1 MNWNHLYKHS
11 RVFDKGLLLEATV
24 VHGFK
29 RGSKE
34 LGVPT
39 ANLSM
44 DELGPKGEEMA
55 TGIYY
60 GLSKLCGPKYVD
72 TPLYPTVL
80 SVGWNPF
87 YKNERK
93 AVEAHLMVEGD
104 MADFYDDRLS
114 VLVLGYLRDEA
125 NFSGLDELISCINED
140 IARSKAVLS
149 DGSTDAMVSPEWS
162 KER

>member
-1 MNWNHLYKHS
+1 
-11 RVFDKGLLLEATV
+11 
-24 VHGFK
+24 
-29 RGSKE
+29 
-34 LGVPT
+34 
-39 ANLSM
+39 
-44 DELGPKGEEMA
+44 
-55 TGIYY
+55 
-60 GLSKLCGPKYVD
+60 
-72 TPLYPTVL
+72 
-80 SVGWNPF
+80 
-87 YKNERK
+87 
-93 AVEAHLMVEGD
+93 MVEGD